1 MVDDFGGVEVVK
13 AVSLAV
19 IVGDAAKPVEDS
31 LSVLDPATCESVF
44 VCDDSFAFPPTA
56 GAVMT
61 ISFDFE
67 ASSLL
72 CFVVRDVSGCEVIAS
87 RVD

>member
-19 IVGDAAKPVEDS
+19 IVGDAAKPMEDS
-31 LSVLDPATCESVF
+31 LSVLDPGTCGSF
-44 VCDDSFAFPPTA
+44 FACDKSFAFPPTA
-56 GAVMT
+56 GAAMT

-72 CFVVRDVSGCEVIAS
+72 CFVVRDVSGCELIAS

>member
-1 MVDDFGGVEVVK
+1 MK